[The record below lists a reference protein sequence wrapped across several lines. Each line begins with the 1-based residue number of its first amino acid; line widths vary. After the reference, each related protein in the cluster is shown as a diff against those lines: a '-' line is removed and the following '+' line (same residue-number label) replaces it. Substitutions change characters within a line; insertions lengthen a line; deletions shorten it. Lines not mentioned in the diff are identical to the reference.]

1 MGLGGKLY
9 ALNPRELENTLRYSK
24 RLALI
29 IGLAAVTAVS
39 TGRCLATVVQPV
51 ALPELVKRSATIVH
65 GTVLETRVQS
75 EAGGAQIF
83 TYVTVSGRE
92 FLKGGPPQGSTIT
105 FRQIGGQVGDQVVYV
120 PGTPRFHQK
129 QEILLFLT
137 GDDAGGYPQVMGI
150 FQGALRPVSGPGG
163 ERRVEG
169 MGPEASSSLLPDQA
183 QGKGIDKSPA
193 LGGSFADF
201 LQRIRNLV
209 KAQAGGPSR

>member
-1 MGLGGKLY
+1 MGLSGRLY
-9 ALNPRELENTLRYSK
+9 VLNPHESENSLRYSR
-24 RLALI
+24 RLALFMCLA
-29 IGLAAVTAVS
+29 GLTAASA
-39 TGRCLATVVQPV
+39 GRCLATQVQPV

-75 EAGGAQIF
+75 EAGGGQIF

-92 FLKGGPPQGSTIT
+92 FFKGGPPQGSSIT

-129 QEILLFLT
+129 QEVLLFLT

-150 FQGALRPVSGPGG
+150 FQGALRPVTGAGG

-169 MGPEASSSLLPDQA
+169 IGPEGNTSLLPDQA
-183 QGKGIDKSPA
+183 QGNGIDKSPA
-193 LGGSFADF
+193 LGGSFNDF
-201 LQRIRNLV
+201 MQRIRNLV
-209 KAQAGGPSR
+209 KAQAGPKQ